1 MVFHCCVCNRKIIKE
16 FVFYCR
22 QCYRSYLYV
31 LKITNHDFINY
42 INLSFKCKLTLSN
55 TGCKFREVHSV
66 LKLKYDILNLDRIL
80 ENILYIKMVT
90 NTTIYITSIRPLS
103 RRPILRPSP
112 APRPTIPT
120 PIEVSV
126 TPTLAEVDG

>member
-1 MVFHCCVCNRKIIKE
+1 MVFHCCVCNKKIIKE

-22 QCYRSYLYV
+22 ACYRSYRFL
-31 LKITNHDFINY
+31 LKVTNDDFITY

-90 NTTIYITSIRPLS
+90 NTNIYIYIY
-103 RRPILRPSP
+103 IL
-112 APRPTIPT
+112 
-120 PIEVSV
+120 
-126 TPTLAEVDG
+126 LL